1 MDSPPVHT
9 DSTPPDTEPVS
20 TDPPK
25 PDIPTANELSMIPKD
40 YWDVKTIYYKPN
52 DHSPFFKITTPL
64 RVREDGEIE
73 RFSFTWYDHNT
84 KTSQNVTNASRG
96 DIYELRSDRRAIR
109 DAAAKEAADEY
120 AFLEKKMEPVK
131 RSNLDPSDDNKRYAF
146 YKKDN
151 DSRYIKCTIVK
162 APFQFSFTKSSKP
175 ITIQVGKNAETQD
188 VDISTIFRPT
198 RNLGGGRGKKTK
210 KGGYKHKKS
219 NRKQKYHSRKVR
231 KPRNRNGRTYSI
243 RRS

>member
-1 MDSPPVHT
+1 
-9 DSTPPDTEPVS
+9 
-20 TDPPK
+20 
-25 PDIPTANELSMIPKD
+25 MIPKD
-40 YWDVKTIYYKPN
+40 YWGVKTIYYKPN

-64 RVREDGEIE
+64 GVREDGEIE

-96 DIYELRSDRRAIR
+96 DIYELKSDRLAIR
-109 DAAAKEAADEY
+109 DAAAKEEADDY
-120 AFLEKKMEPVK
+120 ALLEKKMEPVK
-131 RSNLDPSDDNKRYAF
+131 RGDLDPSDYNKGYAF

-151 DSRYIKCTIVK
+151 ASIYIKCTIVK
-162 APFQFSFTKSSKP
+162 VPFQFPYTKPKL
-175 ITIQVGKNAETQD
+175 ITIQVGNNAQTQD

-198 RNLGGGRGKKTK
+198 KQLGGGRGKKTK